1 MKLADL
7 AQLAATLDL
16 AGFREKFPDPALV
29 FLSPLARPVGDLKEV
44 LAAATSPSIRVADIK
59 STQRLDLKPLAPSAD
74 WKKTAQV
81 LFLKPRF
88 DPAEGITLGRAL
100 GNDYSLPVPSVS
112 KSHVTFTQ
120 GAAGWKVTDLASAN
134 GTFVDGRRLDG
145 NDTAQI
151 LDGSVIGFGPE
162 VSARFFLSAG
172 LFRFLTTDR

>member
-16 AGFREKFPDPALV
+16 AGFQVKFPDPALV

-44 LAAATSPSIRVADIK
+44 LAAATSPSIRVSDIK
-59 STQRLDLKPLAPSAD
+59 QTQRVDLKPLVLSDD

-81 LFLKPRF
+81 LFLRPRF

-112 KSHVTFTQ
+112 KSHVTFTR
-120 GAAGWKVTDLASAN
+120 GSAGWKVTDLASSN
-134 GTFVDGRRLDG
+134 GTFVDGMRLAA

-151 LDGSVIGFGPE
+151 LDGSLIGFGPE
-162 VSARFFLSAG
+162 ISARFFVPAG
-172 LFRFLTTDR
+172 FYKFLTTDR